1 MKEFFKKNASIVAA
15 LGANV
20 GVTIAKF
27 IGFLLTRSTAMLN
40 ESIHSLIDCVNEV
53 TLLYGKNTASSE
65 SSDSYNFGTSRQ
77 QYFWSMVVA
86 GFLFF
91 GGGLVGIWEAV
102 EKLHE
107 SAHTVE
113 MPWLS
118 IIIILVGL
126 VLEGFSFKTALK
138 DCRA

>member
-15 LGANV
+15 LGANI
-20 GVTIAKF
+20 GVTFAKF

-107 SAHTVE
+107 PTHSVE

-126 VLEGFSFKTALK
+126 VLESFSFKTA
-138 DCRA
+138 